1 MTAILHH
8 HPGAENTST
17 GRTGTNIYPISSA
30 DAQKKL
36 NREDGKCLASNFG
49 VRNLILYCLMI
60 FKGAM
65 LSYAT
70 KILLFEINSVAACKR
85 TQQLPTLLHQQYWEL
100 LRTCWQWWCKRM
112 QQLPTMG
119 RIQPISLCKLCV
131 MSVRGPSNVGRA
143 VQTNPTLLFYAS
155 AITEQ
160 KKCWELLAEKFDWF
174 QTLRNNTQKHATGCA
189 NGPNM

>member
-8 HPGAENTST
+8 HPGAENTLT

-65 LSYAT
+65 HSYAT

-85 TQQLPTLLHQQYWEL
+85 CLLYTSDAADE
-100 LRTCWQWWCKRM
+100 
-112 QQLPTMG
+112 
-119 RIQPISLCKLCV
+119 
-131 MSVRGPSNVGRA
+131 
-143 VQTNPTLLFYAS
+143 
-155 AITEQ
+155 
-160 KKCWELLAEKFDWF
+160 
-174 QTLRNNTQKHATGCA
+174 
-189 NGPNM
+189 